1 MPKSLFIRFAFAI
14 TLGVQ
19 AQGPAITVTDIEM
32 LLAVKMTDDVI
43 IAKAKR
49 FGKPVE
55 LSTEEMISLKR
66 AGASDSL
73 IRQLLTIGA
82 AGGSAEAVLGNTQ
95 PATPSNSPPSE
106 PKLELGVY
114 AKKGDAW
121 MEISSEVVN
130 VKSSGILKM
139 YTFRMDLNGRISG
152 ASSKTT
158 LKTPIEIML
167 MTAEGVSANEY
178 QLVRL
183 KSKDT
188 VREFRFASSGLG
200 GAKSGVDRDAITF
213 DFKKLRAGQFT
224 ISLPSSVVAG
234 EYAFL
239 PPMGV
244 GGGGMGGG
252 PGASIGKAYTFRVL
266 E

>member
-1 MPKSLFIRFAFAI
+1 MSNLNFLTLFAVA
-14 TLGVQ
+14 LGLQ
-19 AQGPAITVTDIEM
+19 AQGPAITFAEIEA
-32 LLAVKMTDDVI
+32 LLSVKMADDVI
-43 IAKAKR
+43 IARANR
-49 FGKPVE
+49 SGKPVE
-55 LSTEEMISLKR
+55 LSTEEMISLKKT
-66 AGASDSL
+66 GASDTL
-73 IRQLLTIGA
+73 IRQLLTIGTVGA
-82 AGGSAEAVLGNTQ
+82 VPLSVATGQPPVPAG
-95 PATPSNSPPSE
+95 E
-106 PKLELGVY
+106 PKLEIGVY
-114 AKKGDAW
+114 AKKGADW
-121 MEISSEVVN
+121 VEISSEVVN
-130 VKSSGILKM
+130 VKSSGVLKM

-167 MTAEGVSANEY
+167 ISAEGVSANEY

-200 GAKSGVDRDAITF
+200 GAKSGVDRDAIAF

-224 ISLPSSVVAG
+224 INLPSSVVAG

-244 GGGGMGGG
+244 GGSGMGGG
-252 PGASIGKAYTFRVL
+252 PGASMGKAYTFRVL